1 MRKLPNTDD
10 VIGKLLSY
18 KSTSLAEPIIGLCI
32 GRREINFLYKEQ
44 DTFILTLLVGEDL
57 WDVLEN
63 DSTLR
68 MIKT

>member
-1 MRKLPNTDD
+1 MRKLPNPDD

-18 KSTSLAEPIIGLCI
+18 KSTPSAEPTIGLCI
-32 GRREINFLYKEQ
+32 KRREINFLYKEQ

-57 WDVLEN
+57 WEVFEN
-63 DSTLR
+63 DETLR